1 MTDATLPTMHP
12 DFPRWYREVSVE
24 ENRDRLQR
32 RWIGVMTIHANLN
45 KVMVGNLL
53 RIVFRA
59 KGGAAPEAIT
69 QIRKAFKDADDL
81 FDMDGND
88 REIEVLSGS
97 ILAVALERSDD
108 LSAWTAIAITTS
120 AFNGNRTLQLPL
132 NLLASAENAIARV
145 AEKNRDRPNLQG
157 ARLAAPKLVFTKAK
171 EKLTT
176 IDAAGI
182 GATFDVA
189 AEAINLTLTTI
200 VNKINSSIT
209 ATANFIAIQDEELNM
224 LWWVLGERSDGL
236 KQPFSAVPE
245 KARPL
250 VFGAELAEATNYL
263 PGPLSIEGLL
273 TRAGLKANNM
283 LTIPDAVN
291 ACEKSW
297 LESFS
302 DGIPIASLCQPI
314 HLAIQ
319 RKRETEDES
328 AWISGWAGSCG
339 VDAAL
344 TIPALS
350 LGKLFY
356 RERLLSL
363 FGEE

>member
-1 MTDATLPTMHP
+1 VATIQAKL
-12 DFPRWYREVSVE
+12 D
-24 ENRDRLQR
+24 Q
-32 RWIGVMTIHANLN
+32 
-45 KVMVGNLL
+45 VMVGNLL

-59 KGGAAPEAIT
+59 KGGAAPEAMA
-69 QIRKAFKDADDL
+69 QIRQAFKDADDL

-97 ILAVALERSDD
+97 ILAVLLEKNDD

-120 AFNGNRTLQLPL
+120 TLNGNRTLQLPT
-132 NLLASAENAIARV
+132 NLLATAENAITRI
-145 AEKNRDRPNLQG
+145 AEKNRARPDLQST
-157 ARLAAPKLVFTKAK
+157 RLAKPNLVFTKAK

-176 IDAAGI
+176 FDAAGI
-182 GATFDVA
+182 GATFDAA
-189 AEAINLTLTTI
+189 AEAINVTLSAM

-236 KQPFSAVPE
+236 KKPFSAVPE

-250 VFGAELAEATNYL
+250 VFGSELAEATSYL

-273 TRAGLKANNM
+273 ARAGLKANKM

-297 LESFS
+297 LESLT
-302 DGIPIASLCQPI
+302 DATPIASLAQPI

-319 RKRETEDES
+319 RKRETGDENS
-328 AWISGWAGSCG
+328 WISGWAGTCG

-356 RERLLSL
+356 RERLLSA
-363 FGEE
+363 FGGE